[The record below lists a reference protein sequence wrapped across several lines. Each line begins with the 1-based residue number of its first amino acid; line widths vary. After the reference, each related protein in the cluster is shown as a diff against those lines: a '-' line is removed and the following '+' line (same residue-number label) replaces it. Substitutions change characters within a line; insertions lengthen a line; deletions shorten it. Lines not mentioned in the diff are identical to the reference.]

1 MNCKLYE
8 CVGNNKLYFKYV
20 GPIKVVSFYEYYDSK
35 EIFNEMVALKVSFRK
50 NYFIWRKNNCIYLQK
65 FA

>member
-35 EIFNEMVALKVSFRK
+35 EIFNEIKNNWLRFDAALKK
-50 NYFIWRKNNCIYLQK
+50 QK
-65 FA
+65 ELLKK

>member
-20 GPIKVVSFYEYYDSK
+20 GPIKVVRFYEYYDSK
-35 EIFNEMVALKVSFRK
+35 EIFNEIKNNWLRFDAALKK
-50 NYFIWRKNNCIYLQK
+50 QK
-65 FA
+65 ELLKK

>member
-35 EIFNEMVALKVSFRK
+35 EIFNE
-50 NYFIWRKNNCIYLQK
+50 IKNN
-65 FA
+65 